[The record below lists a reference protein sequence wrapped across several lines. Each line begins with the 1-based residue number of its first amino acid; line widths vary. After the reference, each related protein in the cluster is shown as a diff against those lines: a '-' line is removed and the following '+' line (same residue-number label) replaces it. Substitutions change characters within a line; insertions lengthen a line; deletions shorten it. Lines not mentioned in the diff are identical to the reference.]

1 MAGLPGDVLK
11 TLNETLLDCGPFG
24 SNEAVRDVFMQ
35 YDDLR
40 PWRNS
45 IPEASDRRGRAS
57 RFVANFLDAR
67 RSDGRH
73 VLLMFLQAVHEQAIA
88 EADCKNRLN
97 DVAVQVAMALGEP
110 LPPLARGN
118 LWRATAVRKG
128 VALPD
133 KLGGYALPAP
143 EDDPLALTV
152 SLPAEITEA
161 DVKVGLESLKDPAR
175 PDWLPVSFLEK
186 GLQAARAIGRVE
198 HKDRRI
204 GTAFLVAPD
213 RVLTNAHVAN
223 EIAAL
228 TEGGVRFHV
237 GLQGQTEWRNFK
249 AKLAESP
256 VGDLDFALLQ
266 LDAPLNVPPV
276 TLSTQAAW
284 VKQAANILQHPGG
297 AELQVALRNNAILYV
312 QPNRLYYVTDTAGGS
327 SGSPIFDDDWRV
339 IGLHRAG
346 MEDASGF
353 RIREVNE
360 GVPMT
365 EIAPKIQA
373 YV

>member
-1 MAGLPGDVLK
+1 MAGLTGDVLK
-11 TLNETLLDCGPFG
+11 SLNEALLDCGPFG
-24 SNEAVRDVFMQ
+24 SNETVRDVFVK

-45 IPEASDRRGRAS
+45 IPEASDRRSRAS
-57 RFVANFLDAR
+57 RFVAEFLDRR

-88 EADCKNRLN
+88 EDDCKDRLN
-97 DVAVQVAMALGEP
+97 DVAVLVADTLGEP

-128 VALPD
+128 AALPAGI
-133 KLGGYALPAP
+133 GGYALLTP
-143 EDDPLALTV
+143 EEDPTALTT

-161 DVKVGLESLKDPAR
+161 DIKACLESLKDPAR

-198 HKDRRI
+198 HQDRRI

-223 EIAAL
+223 DIPDL
-228 TEGGVRFHV
+228 TQGGVKFHV

-249 AKLAESP
+249 AKLAESA
-256 VGDLDFALLQ
+256 VDDLDFALLQ

-284 VKQAANILQHPGG
+284 VKQAANILQHPRG

-312 QPNRLYYVTDTAGGS
+312 RPNRLYYVTDTDGGS

-346 MEDASGF
+346 MEDALGI

-365 EIAPKIQA
+365 KIAPHL
-373 YV
+373 